1 MYGAMFNLLHKTLCF
16 KSFES
21 FKTQYIC
28 ICWKRSDNIGK
39 LPTLVD
45 ESSTG
50 ANDLS
55 RLCCLDLF
63 GNEHQ

>member
-1 MYGAMFNLLHKTLCF
+1 M
-16 KSFES
+16 
-21 FKTQYIC
+21 
-28 ICWKRSDNIGK
+28 GK